1 METYFSKPL
10 DRLNPKEIEWV
21 PIADGILHLPPD
33 LEREI
38 NAPTRKLAEAEAALA
53 ALMEYTLGFAATELK
68 AQDYLAFC
76 DHPTVK
82 AAQEIIAENS
92 ARG

>member
-1 METYFSKPL
+1 MAAQET
-10 DRLNPKEIEWV
+10 
-21 PIADGILHLPPD
+21 AA
-33 LEREI
+33 
-38 NAPTRKLAEAEAALA
+38 APETARKLTEAQSALA
-53 ALMEYTLGFAATELK
+53 GLMEYTLGFAATELK